1 MRRRF
6 RIVLAVLPVVAAALV
21 PGTSLAQAVAPAAA
35 ADAKVQEFKIE
46 DAWGRDTVQF
56 RTTAPLEDIVGTMN
70 AVTGVLRADPANLKG
85 PGTSARVQVGLSSVK
100 TGIEMRDGHVAKALG
115 VDQSPVAVFTLEKI
129 RSASANALVPNVPV
143 DVVADGVFEL
153 KGVKKPVTV
162 KARLTYVPRGGPF
175 NQMRPGSFV
184 KVVADFDVALAD
196 FGVERKGAVLPLQ
209 VGETAHVTVTAL
221 ASDATPE
228 EAQKYRESAVKY
240 MGKAAN

>member
-1 MRRRF
+1 MRRLVLS
-6 RIVLAVLPVVAAALV
+6 VLAAAAFL
-21 PGTSLAQAVAPAAA
+21 PGAALAQPAAA
-35 ADAKVQEFKIE
+35 PPAAGSKVQEFKIE

-70 AVTGVLRADPANLKG
+70 AVTGVLRADPTNLQG
-85 PGTSARVQVGLSSVK
+85 PGTSARVQVALSSVR

-115 VDQSPVAVFTLEKI
+115 ADQSPNAVFTLEKI
-129 RSASANALVPNVPV
+129 RSASATALTPNVPV

-153 KGVKKPVTV
+153 KGVRKPVTV
-162 KARLTYVPRGGPF
+162 KARLTWVPRGSPF

-196 FGVERKGAVLPLQ
+196 YGVERKGPVLPLQ

-228 EAQKYRESAVKY
+228 EARKYRESAVQY